1 MVSQIV
7 LSMTPTR
14 KHFSESN
21 LLIAG
26 TARDIAHCIDQEIRH
41 LLSCTKQFQSTQV
54 LIIESDSSDKTVE
67 HLHNLKTEIKDFD
80 FISLGQLGL
89 TISSRTQRLSVCRN
103 EIIKAVREDPKY
115 QDIDYVLLA
124 DLDGVNTLLTP
135 EKIAQCW
142 SVKEDWSVICA
153 NQLNY
158 YYDIWALRHPFWNPH
173 NYLEQYQQL
182 EPWMG
187 PHQAHQIA
195 IATKQ
200 IQLPTNQGL
209 IPVDSAFGGLAI
221 YTKQAYI
228 SGMYDY
234 SHTEIEDTEHVPFH
248 QSLKKNGFKIFI
260 NSALINCAE
269 PTPNPGQKIKKRY
282 VLKAIRSFGNV
293 VMGKK
298 RFDKYLSIL
307 KTL

>member
-1 MVSQIV
+1 
-7 LSMTPTR
+7 MTPSR
-14 KHFSESN
+14 KPIFEAN
-21 LLIAG
+21 ILIAG
-26 TARDIAHCIDQEIRH
+26 TARDVAHCIDAEIRH
-41 LLSCTKQFQSTQV
+41 LLFCTEQFKSTQV
-54 LIIESDSSDKTVE
+54 YIIESDSSDNTIDC
-67 HLHNLKTEIKDFD
+67 LKKLESDIKGFD
-80 FISLGQLGL
+80 FITLGQLSS

-103 EIIKAVREDPKY
+103 EIVKAVREDTQY

-158 YYDIWALRHPFWNPH
+158 YYDIWALRHPYWNPH

-200 IQLPTNQGL
+200 IRLEPNLGL

-228 SGMYDY
+228 AGMYDY
-234 SHTEIEDTEHVPFH
+234 SHTEIEDTEHVAFH
-248 QSLKKNGFKIFI
+248 QCLTNNGYKIYI

-269 PTPNPGQKIKKRY
+269 PKPNPGQKIKKRY
-282 VLKAIRSFGNV
+282 ILRGIRLIGNTVL
-293 VMGKK
+293 GKQK
-298 RFDKYLSIL
+298 FDKYLSIL
-307 KTL
+307 KSI

>member
-1 MVSQIV
+1 
-7 LSMTPTR
+7 MTLPR
-14 KHFSESN
+14 KHISESN

-26 TARDIAHCIDQEIRH
+26 TARDIAHCIDSEIQH

-54 LIIESDSSDKTVE
+54 LIIESDSSDTTIDC
-67 HLHNLKTEIKDFD
+67 LKKLESDIKGFD
-80 FISLGQLGL
+80 FITLGQLGL

-103 EIIKAVREDPKY
+103 EIVKAVRDDAKY

-158 YYDIWALRHPFWNPH
+158 YYDIWALRHPYWNPH

-200 IQLPTNQGL
+200 IRLEPNQGL

-221 YTKQAYI
+221 YTRQSYI
-228 SGMYDY
+228 TGVYDY
-234 SHTEIEDTEHVPFH
+234 SHTEIEDTEHVAFH
-248 QSLKKNGFKIFI
+248 HCLKKNGFKIYI

-269 PTPNPGQKIKKRY
+269 PKPNPGQKIKKRY
-282 VLKAIRSFGNV
+282 ILRVIRFIGNIFL
-293 VMGKK
+293 GKQK
-298 RFDKYLSIL
+298 FDKYLAIL
-307 KTL
+307 KSL

>member
-1 MVSQIV
+1 MIPS
-7 LSMTPTR
+7 R
-14 KHFSESN
+14 KPISEAN
-21 LLIAG
+21 ILIAG
-26 TARDIAHCIDQEIRH
+26 TARDVAHCIDAEIRH
-41 LLSCTKQFQSTQV
+41 LLLCTEQFKSIQV
-54 LIIESDSSDKTVE
+54 FIIESDSSDNTIDC
-67 HLHNLKTEIKDFD
+67 LKKLESDIKGFD
-80 FISLGQLGL
+80 FITLGQLSS

-103 EIIKAVREDPKY
+103 EIVKAVRENPKY

-124 DLDGVNTLLTP
+124 DLDGVNTLLSP

-142 SVKEDWSVICA
+142 SVQEDWGGICA

-158 YYDIWALRHPFWNPH
+158 YYDIWALRHPYWNPH

-200 IQLPTNQGL
+200 IRLEPNLGL

-228 SGMYDY
+228 AGMYDY
-234 SHTEIEDTEHVPFH
+234 SHTEIEDAEHVAFH
-248 QSLKKNGFKIFI
+248 QCLTNNGYKIYI

-269 PTPNPGQKIKKRY
+269 PKPNPGQKIKKRY
-282 VLKAIRSFGNV
+282 ILRGIRLIGNTVL
-293 VMGKK
+293 GKQK
-298 RFDKYLSIL
+298 FDKYLSIL
-307 KTL
+307 KSI